1 MTSRK
6 AECQL
11 ESLSRPVS
19 LPTRSPAHHSSK
31 LLTRTAR
38 GNSQGAKN
46 NRQQPDLQLLAFGE
60 KDMDDDAPGC
70 SLMEAAF
77 AATLKHEN
85 QTFVASVQLQPGLY
99 YSLPSPVGI
108 VCLHCVRRSQLDA
121 LWTFHLGKLFL
132 VQGPPP
138 TFLCIFDLC
147 ACRHIGEAPPS
158 SPLHLLCCRLRH
170 FTESYTRLCPSRL
183 NHHVLSLHDIVY
195 VGEDVVTMTNCLVP
209 CRK

>member
-77 AATLKHEN
+77 AATLKPN
-85 QTFVASVQLQPGLY
+85 FCCFGGAATWTILQPALTRRN
-99 YSLPSPVGI
+99 SLPSLRALFGRSSLASSFLFRVHRLHFCVFSTSVRVDTLEKRHLQARCICFVVGF
-108 VCLHCVRRSQLDA
+108 VTSLS
-121 LWTFHLGKLFL
+121 
-132 VQGPPP
+132 
-138 TFLCIFDLC
+138 
-147 ACRHIGEAPPS
+147 HIQD
-158 SPLHLLCCRLRH
+158 
-170 FTESYTRLCPSRL
+170 FV
-183 NHHVLSLHDIVY
+183 HHV
-195 VGEDVVTMTNCLVP
+195 
-209 CRK
+209 

>member
-99 YSLPSPVGI
+99 YSLPSPVEI
-108 VCLHCVRRSQLDA
+108 VCLHCVRSLGVSAWQALSCSGSTAYIFVYFQPVCVSTHWRSATFKPAASA
-121 LWTFHLGKLFL
+121 LL
-132 VQGPPP
+132 
-138 TFLCIFDLC
+138 
-147 ACRHIGEAPPS
+147 
-158 SPLHLLCCRLRH
+158 
-170 FTESYTRLCPSRL
+170 
-183 NHHVLSLHDIVY
+183 
-195 VGEDVVTMTNCLVP
+195 
-209 CRK
+209 

>member
-77 AATLKHEN
+77 APTLKPN
-85 QTFVASVQLQPGLY
+85 FCRFGGAATWTILQPALTRRN
-99 YSLPSPVGI
+99 SLPSLRAAVAAGCSLDVSAWQALSCSGSTAYIFVYFRP
-108 VCLHCVRRSQLDA
+108 LCVSTHWRSATFKPAASA
-121 LWTFHLGKLFL
+121 LL
-132 VQGPPP
+132 
-138 TFLCIFDLC
+138 
-147 ACRHIGEAPPS
+147 
-158 SPLHLLCCRLRH
+158 
-170 FTESYTRLCPSRL
+170 
-183 NHHVLSLHDIVY
+183 
-195 VGEDVVTMTNCLVP
+195 
-209 CRK
+209 